1 MKKQLLLFGLF
12 IFGISSALI
21 AQRSLQQYVEAA
33 KANSPLIKDNQNQS
47 KIAQLEIE
55 RLKAQFTKP
64 QIGLTGNFLFA
75 PIVSTDDG
83 TRFQFNSKGADKYY
97 GYDLGLSNG
106 GLYQGLVTI
115 TQPLFNQE
123 RYKVYTEQADI
134 SSRINQNNIKLAEHD
149 IEKFV
154 TDQYILCLLDLQQS
168 DFSRDMLKQ
177 LQEQREIVKK
187 LANSG
192 LLKQSDYS
200 LLNIE
205 YQNYENQLALNKAN
219 YRRDLLDLKILS
231 GIGDT
236 SIVELDSISINVQ
249 AEASSFASQYL
260 ERYRLDSLN
269 FNANQK
275 IFETKYKPEVN
286 VFANSGLNAMNVY
299 TLPRRFGVSAG
310 VSLIWNFYDGKQK
323 EINRQK
329 TKYQLQSVAAYKDNF
344 LVQNDLRKEKF
355 LSELNSYRQRSV
367 LLEQQLNE
375 YRGVINSYRK
385 ELLSGQQSVIN
396 FINTIKNMALI
407 QRDYSLLQTNQ
418 LLLINAY
425 NYWNW

>member
-1 MKKQLLLFGLF
+1 MKRQLLLFGLF
-12 IFGISSALI
+12 IFGISSTLI
-21 AQRSLQQYVEAA
+21 AQRSLQQYIEAA
-33 KANSPLIKDNQNQS
+33 KVNSPLIKDNQNQS
-47 KIAQLEIE
+47 KIAKLEIE

-134 SSRINQNNIKLAEHD
+134 SSRVNQNNIKLAEHD

-168 DFSRDMLKQ
+168 DFSKDMLKQ

-205 YQNYENQLALNKAN
+205 YQNYESQLALNKAN
-219 YRRDLLDLKILS
+219 YKRDLLDLKILS
-231 GIGDT
+231 GISDT
-236 SIVELDSISINVQ
+236 SIVQLDTISINVQ

-269 FNANQK
+269 FNVAQK

-299 TLPRRFGVSAG
+299 TLPRRFGLSAG

-344 LVQNDLRKEKF
+344 LTQNDLRKEKF